1 MQIKVKET
9 IDTMAAATATGVKKV
24 RRALFA
30 GVLALLQGLVL
41 VTVGDGDEGLSVI
54 TTNQWL
60 VIAISVLV
68 AGGAVYGLTS
78 RD

>member
-1 MQIKVKET
+1 MELRVRET
-9 IDTMAAATATGVKKV
+9 FDTVAAATATGVRKV
-24 RRALFA
+24 WRALFA

-41 VTVGDGDEGLSVI
+41 VTVGDAGLSAI

-68 AGGAVYGLTS
+68 AGGAVFGLTS
-78 RD
+78 GD

>member
-24 RRALFA
+24 WKALFA
-30 GVLALLQGLVL
+30 GITQLLAGLIL
-41 VTVGDGDEGLSVI
+41 VTVGDAGLGSI

-60 VIAISVLV
+60 VIALSVLG

-78 RD
+78 KD